1 MLTVLLILD
10 VSVDLS
16 LYLLEEK
23 YYSLYENDFE
33 AAKDIIQRRIKKN
46 VSV

>member
-1 MLTVLLILD
+1 MPTVLLILD

-33 AAKDIIQRRIKKN
+33 AAKNILQERIKKN

>member
-1 MLTVLLILD
+1 MLTALLILD

-16 LYLLEEK
+16 LYFLEEK

-33 AAKDIIQRRIKKN
+33 AAKDILQRRINKN

>member
-10 VSVDLS
+10 VNVDLS

-33 AAKDIIQRRIKKN
+33 GAKNILQERIKKN